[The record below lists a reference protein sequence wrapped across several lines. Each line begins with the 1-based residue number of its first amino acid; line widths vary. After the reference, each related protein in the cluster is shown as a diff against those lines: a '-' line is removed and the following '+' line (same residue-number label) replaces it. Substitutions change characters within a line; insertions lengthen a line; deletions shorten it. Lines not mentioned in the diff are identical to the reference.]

1 MLNPFRSEQDA
12 FRFFLWVLAVAVG
25 IAVAVLVLR
34 AL

>member
-12 FRFFLWVLAVAVG
+12 FRFFLYVAAFFIALAVIVV
-25 IAVAVLVLR
+25 VAR